1 TKAKLETNE
10 RALIEFQR
18 ANAIVSVDDRQTVL
32 SSTLSDYTTAAN
44 KAEQDLA
51 KTSSL
56 ADLIKTNPESAPQV
70 LESKAIQA
78 LKEQKA
84 KLQADY
90 AEQLKVYKP
99 GFPKMQQIQAQIE
112 EVDKSIKTEIET
124 VRKSVESGYQGLL
137 SQQKTLNAK
146 LEQTKKDV
154 LSLQSRSVKYN
165 ILKREVDTD
174 RSI

>member
-51 KTSSL
+51 KTSAL
-56 ADLIKTNPESAPQV
+56 YELIKTNPESAPQV
-70 LESKAIQA
+70 LESKAVQS

-84 KLQADY
+84 KLSADY
-90 AEQLKVYKP
+90 ADNLRVYKP
-99 GFPKMQQIQAQIE
+99 GYPKMQQIQAQIDE
-112 EVDKSIKTEIET
+112 IDKNIASEIDA
-124 VRKSVESGYQGLL
+124 VKRSVETSYQGLQQ
-137 SQQKTLNAK
+137 QQKAILAK
-146 LEQTKKDV
+146 LEQT
-154 LSLQSRSVKYN
+154 
-165 ILKREVDTD
+165 
-174 RSI
+174 